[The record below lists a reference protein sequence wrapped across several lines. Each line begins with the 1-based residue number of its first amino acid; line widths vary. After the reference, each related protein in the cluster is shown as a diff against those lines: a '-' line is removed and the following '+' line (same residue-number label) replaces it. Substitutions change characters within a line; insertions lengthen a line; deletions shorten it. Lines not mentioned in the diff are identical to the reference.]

1 MEGLLR
7 TQWAAR
13 NLICLDEVDSTNRE
27 AMRLAEKGAP
37 HGTLVVAE
45 GQKYGSGRRG
55 RRWESPTG
63 ENLYMSL
70 ILRPDCPAVK
80 APMLTLVMAYSV
92 AQTLIA
98 CVDVDVQIKWPNDLI
113 LNKKKV
119 CGILTEMCMDGQ
131 KISHVVIGVGINV
144 NATHFPE
151 ELRKTA
157 TSLRLETG
165 ACVSREEIL
174 AYLMYKFEENYKTFC
189 EAKDLSPF
197 VENYNRILVNC
208 GKEVRILEPGN
219 EYNAKAQG
227 INHLGE
233 LQVEK
238 EDGTKEHIFSGEV
251 SVRGIYGYV

>member
-7 TQWAAR
+7 TQWAGR
-13 NLICLDEVDSTNRE
+13 NRICLDEVDSTNRE

-55 RRWESPTG
+55 RRWESPAG

-70 ILRPDCPAVK
+70 LLRPDCPAAK
-80 APMLTLVMAYSV
+80 APMLTLVMAYSA
-92 AQTLIA
+92 AQALIQ
-98 CVDVDVQIKWPNDLI
+98 CVDADVQIKWPNDLI

-144 NATHFPE
+144 NAIHFPE
-151 ELRKTA
+151 ELRETA

-165 ACVSREEIL
+165 TCISREEIL
-174 AYLMYKFEENYKTFC
+174 ACLMYKFEENYKTFC

-238 EDGTKEHIFSGEV
+238 EDGTKELIFSGEV